1 MLQLSAW
8 AMESVENI
16 LGVLILKLWERVIRM
31 EVNFE
36 SPSLPQYPEIYQK
49 VCKSARLIGNLI
61 LVKFRNH
68 DSRLEISLEGNL
80 FGGFHGSKV
89 IIKGSTT

>member
-36 SPSLPQYPEIYQK
+36 NPSLPQYPEIY
-49 VCKSARLIGNLI
+49 
-61 LVKFRNH
+61 
-68 DSRLEISLEGNL
+68 
-80 FGGFHGSKV
+80 
-89 IIKGSTT
+89 